1 MFKMFIPF
9 FLLRFD
15 PATLNPEGQGN
26 VDAGRNYYRLLSIYT
41 YIYMRLLTLA
51 ALKIDNF
58 LTTFFNSQ
66 ILDELQ
72 FNRFNVQ

>member
-1 MFKMFIPF
+1 
-9 FLLRFD
+9 
-15 PATLNPEGQGN
+15 
-26 VDAGRNYYRLLSIYT
+26 
-41 YIYMRLLTLA
+41 MRLLTLA
-51 ALKIDNF
+51 ALKIDKF